1 MSIYLFDF
9 HAVTLRQPCEMTWQ
23 FPVMTSESKYSCNES
38 FLRDSFLCCLLCYFT
53 WWQPHFLYQKRAIR
67 VRQSESY
74 LECNSS
80 TPAVAHTN
88 CILVNELKN
97 TKAKEKL
104 SQSCSKDTK
113 YYECIMLS
121 FVPILS
127 SWMLASKIW
136 DAIWHLQAIIEL
148 GGNSHLL
155 ARWLKISLKNI
166 HLW

>member
-1 MSIYLFDF
+1 MFSSWTLIIRVQSRYILTSSQEVMNRNKNCKEVSTNMTVIREIKYVSIYLFDF

-113 YYECIMLS
+113 
-121 FVPILS
+121 
-127 SWMLASKIW
+127 
-136 DAIWHLQAIIEL
+136 
-148 GGNSHLL
+148 
-155 ARWLKISLKNI
+155 
-166 HLW
+166 